1 MKSYIYFLKTFK
13 SLKSELLR
21 TIFVKKKNKKSSLK
35 IATMKVN
42 FTSVINFPILKN
54 EKIENKK
61 SMKT

>member
-21 TIFVKKKNKKSSLK
+21 TIFVKKNKKSSLK